1 MVVEKVSI
9 PLYAADYAWKVD
21 YKVYDNVRLGV
32 RLTQKKEGV
41 TIMAVTQHSNA
52 ENAGIVKGDLLLSMD
67 GKKITRTE
75 EVLEQLQN
83 KNFNDH
89 STFHMRRDGKD
100 INLE

>member
-1 MVVEKVSI
+1 
-9 PLYAADYAWKVD
+9 
-21 YKVYDNVRLGV
+21 VRLGV

-52 ENAGIVKGDLLLSMD
+52 ETAGIVKGDLLLSMD

-89 STFHMRRDGKD
+89 SNFHLRRDGRERNIEVVFKK
-100 INLE
+100 NQLKK